1 MLGSGPRISLQGIK
15 VEVAKLSPSYLQGK
29 EEEEEEKKKR
39 KKRKKEKKE
48 LSLNRPRNFQTRL

>member
-29 EEEEEEKKKR
+29 EEEEEKKKR